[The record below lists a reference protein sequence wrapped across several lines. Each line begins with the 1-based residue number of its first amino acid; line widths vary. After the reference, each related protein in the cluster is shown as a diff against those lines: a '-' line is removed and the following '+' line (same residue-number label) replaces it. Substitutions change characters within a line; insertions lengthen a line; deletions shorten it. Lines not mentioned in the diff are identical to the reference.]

1 MPGPLSDIFLYNPTC
16 EYAVANGKTSWQPN
30 RLLQKMEADLS
41 TLPMFLAK
49 KGDYVL
55 VENIPS
61 ESFLETFYQLGLEL
75 PEFMLTRD
83 AVKSRPFLEFPKGKL
98 KPWGWSPSA
107 HQLLAPLK
115 PSCSEEFLNSP
126 VSTWKKEYRELY
138 SKKFALEILQQLTKK
153 RASDVFLS
161 EPLFPVI
168 CSTQN
173 EIENLIKIHGQLMIK
188 APWSSSGRGL
198 QPIAKTPVH
207 PKVWEK
213 VMGII
218 NDQGFV
224 MVEPLLDKAL
234 DLAFQFELTGGK
246 VFFLGISNFVAD
258 KKGQYLGN
266 HLNGLPD
273 NLDREIVAF
282 AKAAPALII
291 QPLIETLENSG
302 LAKNYEGNFGVDTL
316 IYRDK
321 NHNLKI
327 NPCLEINVRQNM
339 GLLSLRLETLV
350 HPEKKAMFRTY
361 YQPGVSFY
369 QFKKEMEEKFPAH
382 FSEKKLVS
390 GFLSL
395 TDAVEDSLFGVYILV

>member
-49 KGDYVL
+49 KGDYIL

-61 ESFLETFYQLGLEL
+61 ESFLETFYQPGLEL
-75 PEFMLTRD
+75 PEFILTRD
-83 AVKSRPFLEFPKGKL
+83 AVKSRAFLEFPKGKL

-115 PSCSEEFLNSP
+115 PSCSKEFLNSP
-126 VSTWKKEYRELY
+126 VSTWKAEYRELY
-138 SKKFALEILQQLTKK
+138 SKKFALEILQQLTTK

-161 EPLFPVI
+161 EPLFPAI

-173 EIENLIKIHGQLMIK
+173 EIEKLINIHGQVMVK

-198 QPIAKTPVH
+198 QPITKTPVH

-224 MVEPLLDKAL
+224 MVEPLLGKAL

-266 HLNGLPD
+266 HLNGLPE
-273 NLDREIVAF
+273 NLDPEVSAF

-316 IYRDK
+316 IYWDK